1 MKIERANDI
10 AAKDVEMDGA
20 EKVKMRM
27 LVGPD
32 DQAPNFF
39 MRQFTLE
46 PGGHTPK
53 HEHDWEHECY
63 ILSGSGTVLTP
74 EGPKPVQAGDCLLVS
89 PGEEHQFQNTGET
102 PLNFLCLV
110 PRTD

>member
-1 MKIERANDI
+1 MKIARAEEVP
-10 AAKDVEMDGA
+10 AVDVELDGA
-20 EKVKMRM
+20 QSVKMRM

-32 DQAPNFF
+32 DQAPNFY
-39 MRQFTLE
+39 MRQFTVE

-53 HEHDWEHECY
+53 HEHTWEHECY

-74 EGPKPVQAGDCLLVS
+74 EGPKPVQAGDCLLVG
-89 PGEEHQFQNTGET
+89 PDEEHQFQNTGSE

-110 PRTD
+110 PKMD